1 MVSCFILGS
10 KDLLDLVKKNPD
22 SHFFLDEVHISANK
36 ISPKAIAEISNTV
49 SRDNYLWI
57 ACQSDR
63 LPIKTDPNLK
73 GIFKSYTPTFSEI
86 VPFCDHM
93 STVSSNC

>member
-1 MVSCFILGS
+1 M
-10 KDLLDLVKKNPD
+10 
-22 SHFFLDEVHISANK
+22 SANK
-36 ISPKAIAEISNTV
+36 ISSKAIAEISSKI

-73 GIFKSYTPTFSEI
+73 GKISP
-86 VPFCDHM
+86 
-93 STVSSNC
+93 